1 MQQFF
6 RRRWFLLA
14 LGAILAVG
22 LFSPG
27 PLEGLAD
34 GLSRN
39 AIVAT
44 VLLLMALPL
53 EISAMWQAM
62 RRPGPALL
70 AVAINFGLLPP
81 MAWGAALLLPPD
93 LAVGLII
100 MGAIPCTIAS
110 VSVWTRR
117 AGGNDAVSIM
127 VTMITNLAC
136 FIVTPALLKLMTKT
150 QVSLDFG
157 SLVGRL
163 ALIVVLPIVVAQL
176 LRVYRPLAT
185 RATEHKVFL
194 GSLSQCGILSMVF
207 IGAVRSGLILD
218 DPSGEAIGA
227 AGWTLMLACVIGVHV
242 AMLWIGHVLAR
253 LFGMARPERIAV
265 GFGGSQKTLMV
276 GLYIGAE
283 HYPTMP
289 LAVLSMVAYHVCQL
303 LIDTLIADRLRG
315 QGEAPVSSV
324 EEPEEENL

>member
-14 LGAILAVG
+14 LGAVLVVG
-22 LFSPG
+22 LFFPG
-27 PLEGLAD
+27 PLEGVKDALP
-34 GLSRN
+34 RKT
-39 AIVAT
+39 IVAT
-44 VLLLMALPL
+44 VLFLMALPL
-53 EISAMWQAM
+53 EISAMWQAL

-81 MAWGAALLLPPD
+81 MAWGAAFLLPPD

-150 QVSLDFG
+150 QVSIDFG
-157 SLVGRL
+157 GLVGRL
-163 ALIVVLPIVVAQL
+163 ALIVVLPILFAQL
-176 LRVYRPLAT
+176 LRFYRPLAT
-185 RATEHKVFL
+185 WATEHKVAL
-194 GSLSQCGILSMVF
+194 GTFSQFGILSMVF
-207 IGAVRSGLILD
+207 VGAVGSGLRLA
-218 DPSGEAIGA
+218 DPSGSIGA
-227 AGWTLMLACVIGVHV
+227 ANWALMLACVIGVHL
-242 AMLWIGHVLAR
+242 AILWIGHVLAR

-276 GLYIGAE
+276 GLDIGAE
-283 HYPTMP
+283 HFPTMP
-289 LAVLSMVAYHVCQL
+289 LAMLSMVAYHVCQL
-303 LIDTLIADRLRG
+303 LIDTLIADRLRE
-315 QGEAPVSSV
+315 QDEAPVPPV
-324 EEPEEENL
+324 EVPEQENL